1 MLVLVLAGWEELVL
15 DEDDDDDGE
24 GCCNGVGSMVRQG
37 TRYVRALATACAAL
51 FFLRG
56 QGQMPW

>member
-51 FFLRG
+51 FFLSAA
-56 QGQMPW
+56 